1 MTLKGNTCIWP
12 SLSTSTYEPVQRLT
26 PPLQVTPRCS
36 EGLSFRLKALP
47 TWAGVRASGSGTVRP
62 ESKIP
67 CVSALS
73 VQGSAQLV
81 FPSFLHSCS
90 WGQGLSWEE
99 GNGTWKSN
107 AGFSYPLLIYFLPF
121 SDLSPSNHY
130 FYNHIWYKTYSYKNL
145 SFHQKQLSYESV
157 QK

>member
-12 SLSTSTYEPVQRLT
+12 SPWHQHVWACAKVDPAPASSPC
-26 PPLQVTPRCS
+26 CS

-62 ESKIP
+62 ESKMP
-67 CVSALS
+67 CLSALS
-73 VQGSAQLV
+73 VRGSPRLV

-145 SFHQKQLSYESV
+145 SFHQKQLPYESV